1 MLSYRYASA
10 PRVQIIFFYD
20 DDCAL
25 MKTHS
30 LIRKHITL
38 MKGYALMVKTIRL
51 RRKYIYIDDEGAV
64 YALMCG
70 SSLLMEECTL
80 MDSYKI
86 VDGRIYINGCL

>member
-1 MLSYRYASA
+1 MN
-10 PRVQIIFFYD
+10 FFFFDD
-20 DDCAL
+20 DDCTL
-25 MKTHS
+25 METHS
-30 LIRKHITL
+30 LIRKLITL

-70 SSLLMEECTL
+70 SSLLMEECTI

-86 VDGRIYINGCL
+86 VDGSIYINGCL